1 MPAWTRITAK
11 GEGQTPRRRTGW
23 YAKLPTIW
31 EDRSRKEGV
40 ILKRRCL
47 ESVHVTSHAEETQ
60 SKGIGN
66 HFICGIA
73 GFFLPKLCLQNY
85 LYGARMI
92 PSWLIQESKE
102 TFTIQT
108 IVGASERG
116 NYLYTLGSN
125 SKNPYKKKAVKK
137 KVKNRNKIY
146 KMKQRTNEATFY
158 QWDDS
163 WKGGYRKEISFNVFR
178 HFSNVMNVSA
188 RQCKKVF
195 LSPLSNGIDFKWCK
209 NRYTD

>member
-1 MPAWTRITAK
+1 MSWKPFYMRNGRFFFFAETVF
-11 GEGQTPRRRTGW
+11 
-23 YAKLPTIW
+23 AKLFIRCKNDTKLTNIGI
-31 EDRSRKEGV
+31 ERK
-40 ILKRRCL
+40 
-47 ESVHVTSHAEETQ
+47 H
-60 SKGIGN
+60 
-66 HFICGIA
+66 
-73 GFFLPKLCLQNY
+73 LQFK
-85 LYGARMI
+85 
-92 PSWLIQESKE
+92 P
-102 TFTIQT
+102 

-195 LSPLSNGIDFKWCK
+195 LSSLSNGIDFKWCK